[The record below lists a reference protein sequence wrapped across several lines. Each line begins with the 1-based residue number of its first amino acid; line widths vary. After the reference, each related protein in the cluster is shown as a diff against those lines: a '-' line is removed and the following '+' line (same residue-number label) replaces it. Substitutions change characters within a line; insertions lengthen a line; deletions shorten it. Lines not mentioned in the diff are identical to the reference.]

1 MSTTCPSCGTASA
14 GRFCPDCGVALNA
27 TCRECQNPLPLG
39 ARFCNDCGVAVATP
53 IAARSRKA
61 MVPWALA
68 GVSVAALAAV
78 LVFRPGDEPAAQPT
92 AAAPAG
98 PFAQSGAPAGD
109 PSSVDLSSMTPREAA
124 DRLFNRV
131 LSAEASGDTTQARQ
145 FAPMAVQAYGQ
156 VPQDNDVRYHLSELF
171 RVQGDAAAV
180 KAQADAILAA
190 EPTHLFGLF
199 AAGRAEAMG
208 GNAAASRAFYK
219 RFLDAYAGEVA
230 RDLPEY
236 RDHQQALPSM
246 RAEAARLSAQ

>member
-1 MSTTCPSCGTASA
+1 MSTSCPSCGIASA

-27 TCRECQNPLPLG
+27 TCRECQNPLPFG

-53 IAARSRKA
+53 AVARSRKA

-78 LVFRPGDEPAAQPT
+78 LLFRPGNEPAAQP
-92 AAAPAG
+92 AAPPAG
-98 PFAQSGAPAGD
+98 PFAQSGAPVGD
-109 PSSVDLSSMTPREAA
+109 ARSVDLSSMTPREAA

-131 LSAEASGDTTQARQ
+131 LSAEASGDTAQARQ

-171 RVQGDAAAV
+171 RVQGDAASV

-190 EPTHLFGLF
+190 DPKHLFGL
-199 AAGRAEAMG
+199 
-208 GNAAASRAFYK
+208 
-219 RFLDAYAGEVA
+219 
-230 RDLPEY
+230 
-236 RDHQQALPSM
+236 
-246 RAEAARLSAQ
+246 